1 MKIRN
6 GFISN
11 SSSTS
16 FIIVFKHNKTLE
28 DIAFPKLLYINNEE
42 NEKINDELQWMVKNI
57 ILDSLET
64 PEPISIEKFI
74 DCVYGE
80 SIESYYNIQNKE
92 QLINIKHRFAEY
104 YLKDYKIVYGSFKN
118 GGDGGG
124 EIEKLLSYL
133 DVDIETE
140 NFIFK
145 IGI

>member
-1 MKIRN
+1 MK
-6 GFISN
+6 
-11 SSSTS
+11 
-16 FIIVFKHNKTLE
+16 
-28 DIAFPKLLYINNEE
+28 
-42 NEKINDELQWMVKNI
+42 KINDELQWMVKNI